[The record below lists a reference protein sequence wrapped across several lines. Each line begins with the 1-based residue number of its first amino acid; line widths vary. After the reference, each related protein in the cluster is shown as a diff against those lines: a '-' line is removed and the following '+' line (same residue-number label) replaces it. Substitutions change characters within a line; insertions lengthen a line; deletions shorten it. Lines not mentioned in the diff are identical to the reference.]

1 MVSRNLRQFS
11 SVAVIFLLFQ
21 WLYIVPAKYVV
32 LNLIFPDFAPFFVLN
47 GQILSTISYSDD
59 SVA

>member
-1 MVSRNLRQFS
+1 MSIFFSRINFPVISMV
-11 SVAVIFLLFQ
+11 
-21 WLYIVPAKYVV
+21 IVPAKYVV